1 MAQEKVKD
9 VLELIKKKEE
19 EIQNESRQAE
29 QRAKEKLQKRLEE
42 LRLQIEREKEAFEN
56 WLVQTTKERRTQ
68 IQLKKQEL
76 YQEHQ
81 NQLESHRKMLLGN
94 VDRAVDFAL
103 RLIVKK

>member
-19 EIQNESRQAE
+19 QVQDESQKAEERARQN
-29 QRAKEKLQKRLEE
+29 LQKRLEE

-81 NQLESHRKMLLGN
+81 KHLESHRKMLLGN

-103 RLIVKK
+103 KLIVKE